1 MQNAKKSEE
10 RKKHRLR
17 VMGSTQFKN
26 KVKEALKLIKT
37 AKYYD
42 FLRTNI
48 KRIVEVNGL
57 SQLREEEAFIWAN
70 KYTVAD
76 PIEAAG
82 FFIQKTEQMKTYL
95 EGKPYFGGIEEAKA
109 TEKRLEFLQEL
120 KNKSRRKDIRKRCE
134 EALKRWN
141 DSKFL

>member
-26 KVKEALKLIKT
+26 NVKEALKLIKT

-120 KNKSRRKDIRKRCE
+120 KNKSRRKDIRERCE

>member
-1 MQNAKKSEE
+1 
-10 RKKHRLR
+10 
-17 VMGSTQFKN
+17 MGSSPFKN

-48 KRIVEVNGL
+48 KRIVEVDGL

-76 PIEAAG
+76 SIEAAG
-82 FFIQKTEQMKTYL
+82 YFIQKTEQMKTYL

-109 TEKRLEFLQEL
+109 TEKRIEFLQEL
-120 KNKSRRKDIRKRCE
+120 KNKSRRKDVRERCE
-134 EALKRWN
+134 EALKRW
-141 DSKFL
+141 DESKFL

>member
-1 MQNAKKSEE
+1 MQKAKKPEE

-17 VMGSTQFKN
+17 VMGSSQFKD

-48 KRIVEVNGL
+48 KRIVEIDGL

-76 PIEAAG
+76 SIEAAG
-82 FFIQKTEQMKTYL
+82 YFIQKTEQMKTYL
-95 EGKPYFGGIEEAKA
+95 EGKPYFGGIAEAKT
-109 TEKRLEFLQEL
+109 TEKRIEFLQEL
-120 KNKSRRKDIRKRCE
+120 KNKSRRKNVRERCE
-134 EALKRWN
+134 EALKRW
-141 DSKFL
+141 DESKFL

>member
-26 KVKEALKLIKT
+26 KVEEALKLIKT

>member
-1 MQNAKKSEE
+1 MLKAKKTDE

-17 VMGSTQFKN
+17 VIGSSQFKD

-37 AKYYD
+37 AKYYA
-42 FLRTNI
+42 FFRTNI
-48 KRIVEVNGL
+48 KRIVEVDGL

-76 PIEAAG
+76 PVEAASY
-82 FFIQKTEQMKTYL
+82 FIQKTEQMKYYL

-109 TEKRLEFLQEL
+109 TEKRIEFLQEL
-120 KNKSRRKDIRKRCE
+120 KNKSRRKDVRERCE
-134 EALKRWN
+134 EALKRW
-141 DSKFL
+141 DESKFL

>member
-1 MQNAKKSEE
+1 MQKAKKPEE

-17 VMGSTQFKN
+17 VMGSSQFKN

-48 KRIVEVNGL
+48 KRIVEVDGL

-82 FFIQKTEQMKTYL
+82 YFIQKTEQMKTYL
-95 EGKPYFGGIEEAKA
+95 EGKPYFGGVAEAKT
-109 TEKRLEFLQEL
+109 TEKRIEFLQEL
-120 KNKSRRKDIRKRCE
+120 KNKSRRKNVRERCE
-134 EALKRWN
+134 EALKRW
-141 DSKFL
+141 DESKFL

>member
-1 MQNAKKSEE
+1 MQKAKKPEE

-17 VMGSTQFKN
+17 VMGSSQFKD

-48 KRIVEVNGL
+48 KRIVEIDGL

-82 FFIQKTEQMKTYL
+82 YFIQKTEQMKTYL
-95 EGKPYFGGIEEAKA
+95 EGKPYFGGIAEAKT
-109 TEKRLEFLQEL
+109 TEKRIEFLQEL
-120 KNKSRRKDIRKRCE
+120 KNKSRRKNVRERCE
-134 EALKRWN
+134 EALKRW
-141 DSKFL
+141 DESKFL

>member
-1 MQNAKKSEE
+1 MQKAKKPEE

-17 VMGSTQFKN
+17 VMGSSQFKD

-48 KRIVEVNGL
+48 KRIVEVGGL

-82 FFIQKTEQMKTYL
+82 YFIQKTEQMKTYL
-95 EGKPYFGGIEEAKA
+95 EGKPYFGGIAEAKT
-109 TEKRLEFLQEL
+109 TEKRIEFLQEL
-120 KNKSRRKDIRKRCE
+120 KNKSRRKNVRERCE
-134 EALKRWN
+134 EALKRW
-141 DSKFL
+141 DESKFL

>member
-1 MQNAKKSEE
+1 MQKAKKPEE

-17 VMGSTQFKN
+17 VMGSSQFKD

-48 KRIVEVNGL
+48 KRIVEIDGL

-82 FFIQKTEQMKTYL
+82 YFIQKTEQMKTYL
-95 EGKPYFGGIEEAKA
+95 EGKPYFGGVAEAKT
-109 TEKRLEFLQEL
+109 TEKRIEFLQEL
-120 KNKSRRKDIRKRCE
+120 KNKSRRKNVRERCE
-134 EALKRWN
+134 EALKRW
-141 DSKFL
+141 DESKFL

>member
-1 MQNAKKSEE
+1 VQKAKKPEE

-17 VMGSTQFKN
+17 VMGSSQFKD

-48 KRIVEVNGL
+48 KRIVEIDGL

-82 FFIQKTEQMKTYL
+82 YFIQKTEQMKTYL
-95 EGKPYFGGIEEAKA
+95 EGKPYFGGVAEAKT
-109 TEKRLEFLQEL
+109 TEKRIEFLQEL
-120 KNKSRRKDIRKRCE
+120 KNKSRRKNVRERCE
-134 EALKRWN
+134 EALKRW
-141 DSKFL
+141 DESKFL